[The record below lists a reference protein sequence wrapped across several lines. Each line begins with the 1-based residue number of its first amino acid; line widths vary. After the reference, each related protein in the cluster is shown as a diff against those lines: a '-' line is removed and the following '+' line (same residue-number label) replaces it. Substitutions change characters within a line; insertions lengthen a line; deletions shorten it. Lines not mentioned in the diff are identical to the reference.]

1 MLGLGLTN
9 YETYQDP
16 YSVYRTYSNRYAF
29 TTFFGLRLPDA
40 SWKLD
45 LGIDFQLQDRSFKS
59 SNKLLRF
66 SKTFHDAIAEIT
78 LRDRND
84 NLSVAFRI
92 NILCGKYTKPPTET
106 LPENRYWYP
115 WRGENDL
122 RDF

>member
-1 MLGLGLTN
+1 MMCICLTKN
-9 YETYQDP
+9 ETYKYT
-16 YSVYRTYSNRYAF
+16 YSLYRTYSNRYAF